1 MRNLHTQ
8 NCFSQDALHTP
19 GSVQREMDPPA
30 SHLGESKNSDSS
42 AVNNCVSHSFSN
54 TSKLTTMIRNLNSGL
69 AYTRKQ
75 DANLNEMESFLR
87 AWRGSLSPRN
97 GIHDT
102 DLNAVGLLYLP
113 GILKLSEEK
122 LFGHPLFGN
131 GIESPIRVH
140 LKLIEGRFV
149 EEIPV
154 LPLLIQPGFSAIAHS
169 GRALSPP
176 SKEVFDLCETEFLN
190 GLLEINKAHRSL
202 ERQLSAI
209 QEHQGKLK
217 TNHIPIS
224 AGNTSRSLEQRS
236 AFHRII
242 NWFSKSIGSRTTVSA
257 VPS

>member
-1 MRNLHTQ
+1 
-8 NCFSQDALHTP
+8 
-19 GSVQREMDPPA
+19 
-30 SHLGESKNSDSS
+30 
-42 AVNNCVSHSFSN
+42 
-54 TSKLTTMIRNLNSGL
+54 MIQNLNSGL
-69 AYTRKQ
+69 EYTRKQ

-87 AWRGSLSPRN
+87 AWRGSLFARN
-97 GIHDT
+97 VIHDT
-102 DLNAVGLLYLP
+102 NLHAAGLLYLP

-131 GIESPIRVH
+131 GIERPIQVH
-140 LKLIEGRFV
+140 LKLFEARFV

-154 LPLLIQPGFSAIAHS
+154 LPLLIQPGFSALAHS
-169 GRALSPP
+169 GMASSPP
-176 SKEVFDLCETEFLN
+176 SQEVFDLCEMEFLN

-209 QEHQGKLK
+209 SEHQGKLK
-217 TNHIPIS
+217 INHIPGS
-224 AGNTSRSLEQRS
+224 AGNSSRSLEQRS